1 MSKIKQM
8 NTLVSE
14 DIPSLV
20 DDLRKGNGWSNNG
33 QVVTIAVEAL
43 KVLMK
48 RHETTAAKA
57 AEEDVGDLFTRVSRL
72 IPAGLAD
79 AKVEWGRLS
88 DGRPA
93 LIVREEWVIADDNN
107 GDLMA
112 VHRDGSQVG
121 YLAHGDIEVLAE
133 RDFDGEVK
141 PLKLPSTAEVA
152 LN

>member
-1 MSKIKQM
+1 MSE
-8 NTLVSE
+8 LVQLNLSV
-14 DIPSLV
+14 DRDLSDLV
-20 DDLRKGNGWSNNG
+20 EELARHHGWTKR
-33 QVVTIAVEAL
+33 QAVTAAVEAL

-57 AEEDVGDLFTRVSRL
+57 SEEDVGELFLRVARL
-72 IPAGLAD
+72 MPAGLTD

-93 LIVREEWVIADDNN
+93 LIVRDWVIADDGS

-112 VHRDGSQVG
+112 VRRDGSQVG

-133 RDFDGEVK
+133 RAFRGPTT
-141 PLKLPSTAEVA
+141 PLKAPDQVA